1 MRFSDEKVEASRN
14 FANKIWNAA
23 RFILMNLGEDEKAPH
38 IPEKLA
44 IEDKW
49 ILSQYNELIKAVT
62 ESLEKYELGLAV
74 QKLYDFIWDVFC
86 DWYIELAKIRLNG
99 EDENAKQ
106 TAKAVLVYVMSN
118 TLKLLH
124 PFMPFITEEIWQTLP
139 HDGESIMIS
148 EWPKYSP
155 DLDFKAEEVE
165 MQRVM
170 TAVKAVRNRR
180 SEMNV
185 APSKKAQVIIDTPY
199 VDTFTNGAEFFKR
212 LASAS
217 EVKIV
222 PGYEDSSAVTVITAD
237 AKIYIPMDELVDFK
251 AELERLEKE
260 KKAVQKDIDFI
271 SNKLNNQSFVAKA
284 PAKLVD
290 EQREKLKAYT
300 EKMRMIDDSI
310 EKIKSR

>member
-148 EWPKYSP
+148 EW
-155 DLDFKAEEVE
+155 
-165 MQRVM
+165 
-170 TAVKAVRNRR
+170 
-180 SEMNV
+180 
-185 APSKKAQVIIDTPY
+185 
-199 VDTFTNGAEFFKR
+199 
-212 LASAS
+212 
-217 EVKIV
+217 
-222 PGYEDSSAVTVITAD
+222 
-237 AKIYIPMDELVDFK
+237 
-251 AELERLEKE
+251 
-260 KKAVQKDIDFI
+260 
-271 SNKLNNQSFVAKA
+271 
-284 PAKLVD
+284 
-290 EQREKLKAYT
+290 
-300 EKMRMIDDSI
+300 
-310 EKIKSR
+310 